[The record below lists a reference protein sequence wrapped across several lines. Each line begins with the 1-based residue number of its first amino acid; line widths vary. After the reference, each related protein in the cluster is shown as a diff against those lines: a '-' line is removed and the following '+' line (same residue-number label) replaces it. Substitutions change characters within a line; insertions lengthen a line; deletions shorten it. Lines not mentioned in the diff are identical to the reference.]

1 MLESAHEKVSLARRL
16 EADLFRQHGPMLS
29 GSHLCA
35 ALGYPSRD
43 AFRQAVAR
51 GTVPIPVFPIANRR
65 GKSALVMDVA
75 NWLAERRV
83 AAPTVRDRRRQ
94 SSSAGRTTMT

>member
-1 MLESAHEKVSLARRL
+1 MVEPAHEKASLARRL
-16 EADLFRQHGPMLS
+16 EADLFREHGPMLS

-51 GTVPIPVFPIANRR
+51 GTVPVPIFPIANRR
-65 GKSALVMDVA
+65 GKYALVMDVA
-75 NWLAERRV
+75 IWLAERRA
-83 AAPTVRDRRRQ
+83 AAPKSAYRRRQ
-94 SSSAGRTTMT
+94 SSIAGEHQ